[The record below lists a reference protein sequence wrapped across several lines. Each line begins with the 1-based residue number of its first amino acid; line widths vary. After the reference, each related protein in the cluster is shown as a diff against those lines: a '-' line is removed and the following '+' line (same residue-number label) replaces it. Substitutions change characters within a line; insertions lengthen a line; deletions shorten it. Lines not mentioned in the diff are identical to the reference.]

1 MRFMYDSY
9 DKLFPRPA
17 EAPEVIETAVP
28 GFTPTSDA
36 IQASDSTPAA
46 PPADPTPAPA
56 PIIQVQPEQP
66 AVLPQPEPACEPAA
80 ETE

>member
-9 DKLFPRPA
+9 DKLFPRPT

-36 IQASDSTPAA
+36 IQASDSTAA

-56 PIIQVQPEQP
+56 QIIQAPPEQP
-66 AVLPQPEPACEPAA
+66 AVLPQPEPAGENAA

>member
-9 DKLFPRPA
+9 DKLFPRP

-28 GFTPTSDA
+28 GFTPTADA
-36 IQASDSTPAA
+36 IQASEPAA

-56 PIIQVQPEQP
+56 PIIQAQPEQP
-66 AVLPQPEPACEPAA
+66 AVLPQPEPAGEPAA

>member
-9 DKLFPRPA
+9 DKLFPRP

-28 GFTPTSDA
+28 GFTPTADA
-36 IQASDSTPAA
+36 IQASEPAA
-46 PPADPTPAPA
+46 PPADPAPAPA
-56 PIIQVQPEQP
+56 PIIQTQPEQP
-66 AVLPQPEPACEPAA
+66 PIIPQPEPAGENAA

>member
-9 DKLFPRPA
+9 DKLFPRP

-28 GFTPTSDA
+28 GFTPTADA
-36 IQASDSTPAA
+36 IQASEPAA
-46 PPADPTPAPA
+46 PPADPEPVRITPDHPEPA
-56 PIIQVQPEQP
+56 II
-66 AVLPQPEPACEPAA
+66 PQPEPAREASAPEAA